1 MLPIPE
7 NLPRC
12 FRGRRGTARFF
23 DASSFLINRPRRV
36 DRMNDQANGV
46 VERLDVAPESIAS
59 WNRNDTTWMLG
70 LFGTAIGAGTLFL
83 PINAGIGGFWPLMA
97 LALLAF
103 PMTFYAHRGLTRFV
117 LSGRE
122 GADITEVVE
131 QHFGK
136 GAGAMITLLYFFAI
150 FPILLIYSVALTNT
164 VGSFLEHQLHVMP
177 PPRAVLAFVLIM
189 GLLAVVRCG
198 ERFIVKAMSLM
209 VYPFIVALLF
219 LAVFLIPHWTGGILS
234 TATTLPEP
242 SAFLPTLWL
251 AIPVMVFSFNHTP
264 IISAFAVDQKR
275 QYGENAEVRSSQI
288 LARAHGLMVVMVL
301 FFVFSCVLT
310 LSPAQL
316 AEAKA
321 QNISI
326 LSYLANHFNNPTI
339 AFVAP
344 LIAFLAISK
353 SFLGHYIG
361 ASEGL
366 KGLVLKSG
374 RRPAPKALDRM
385 TAMFMLV
392 VCWLVATLNPSILG
406 MIETLGGP
414 VISALLF
421 LMPMYAIYKVPAMRK
436 YAGAW
441 SNYFVIAAGLVAIS
455 ALIFSLTR

>member
-1 MLPIPE
+1 
-7 NLPRC
+7 
-12 FRGRRGTARFF
+12 
-23 DASSFLINRPRRV
+23 
-36 DRMNDQANGV
+36 MNDQANGV
-46 VERLDVAPESIAS
+46 VERLDVAPANIAS
-59 WNRNDTTWMLG
+59 WSRNDTTWMLG

-83 PINAGIGGFWPLMA
+83 PISAGMGGFWPLLV
-97 LALLAF
+97 LAVLAF

-136 GAGAMITLLYFFAI
+136 TAGTLITLLYFFAI
-150 FPILLIYSVALTNT
+150 FPILLIYSVGLTNT
-164 VGSFLEHQLHVMP
+164 VSSFLVNQLHMSA
-177 PPRAVLAFVLIM
+177 PPRIWLALFLVV
-189 GLLAVVRCG
+189 GLLIVVRCG

-219 LAVFLIPHWTGGILS
+219 LAVFLVPHWNGGILS

-242 SAFLPTLWL
+242 AAFLPALWL

-275 QYGENAEVRSSQI
+275 QYGEKAEIRSSQI
-288 LARAHGLMVVMVL
+288 LARAHGLMVVLVL

-310 LSPAQL
+310 LSPEQL

-326 LSYLANHFNNPTI
+326 LSYLANHFQNPTI

-344 LIAFLAISK
+344 LIAFVAISK

-366 KGLVLKSG
+366 KGLMVKTG
-374 RRPAPKALDRM
+374 ARPASKLLDRTSAGFM
-385 TAMFMLV
+385 MLV
-392 VCWLVATLNPSILG
+392 CWIVATLNPSILS

-414 VISALLF
+414 VISVLLF
-421 LMPMYAIYKVPAMRK
+421 LMPMYAIHKVPAMRQ
-436 YAGAW
+436 YAGKL
-441 SNYFVIAAGLVAIS
+441 SNVFVVVAGLVAIS
-455 ALIFSLTR
+455 ALVFNMVR